1 MQIHLF
7 IYVPMKVEKIQS
19 VSHLLMSHSSG
30 PHVAYHGQLLC
41 PWNSPGNNTAV
52 SLLALFQGIS

>member
-1 MQIHLF
+1 
-7 IYVPMKVEKIQS
+7 MKVEKIQS